1 MAKFPFFQRFRKE
14 IIFLAILVVA
24 AMGVLVG
31 TGIAYK
37 VGAVSGSRY
46 EKLEILAKV
55 LYLVENN
62 YVREVD
68 EKDLIYGAID
78 GMLATLDPHTAFLK
92 PEFYKEMK
100 VETQGKFS
108 GIGIEIT
115 IKEGLGLTIVS
126 PIEDTPAYR
135 AGLKAGDRIVAI
147 EDEPTRDFTLVEA
160 VTRMRGHKGT
170 KVRILIMREGFE
182 QAKEFSIVRDTI
194 RIKSVKF
201 RQLEPDYGY
210 IRVTN
215 FQERTSYD
223 LNKAIDALEQKS
235 GGKIKGLV
243 LDLRN
248 NPGGLLDQAIK
259 VADTFIAEGAIVITK
274 GRNEK
279 NVKVEHA
286 HVRGTRADFPMMVL
300 VNGGSASASEIVAGA
315 LQDNNRAVILGTQ
328 TFGKG
333 TVQTVLDLDDG
344 SGLKLTIARYFTP
357 QEKDIQEKGISPD
370 IIVEPVTPGEESES
384 RRVLREK
391 DLRGHLRNT
400 QGDKK
405 EEEKKDKIS
414 SRRKKGDP
422 KKGEKGEEDAL
433 GGDVQLKAALD
444 YLKTWEIFKLHEI
457 NKIKKAPTAKAIN
470 L

>member
-1 MAKFPFFQRFRKE
+1 
-14 IIFLAILVVA
+14 
-24 AMGVLVG
+24 
-31 TGIAYK
+31 
-37 VGAVSGSRY
+37 
-46 EKLEILAKV
+46 
-55 LYLVENN
+55 
-62 YVREVD
+62 
-68 EKDLIYGAID
+68 
-78 GMLATLDPHTAFLK
+78 
-92 PEFYKEMK
+92 
-100 VETQGKFS
+100 
-108 GIGIEIT
+108 
-115 IKEGLGLTIVS
+115 
-126 PIEDTPAYR
+126 
-135 AGLKAGDRIVAI
+135 
-147 EDEPTRDFTLVEA
+147 
-160 VTRMRGHKGT
+160 
-170 KVRILIMREGFE
+170 
-182 QAKEFSIVRDTI
+182 
-194 RIKSVKF
+194 
-201 RQLEPDYGY
+201 
-210 IRVTN
+210 
-215 FQERTSYD
+215 
-223 LNKAIDALEQKS
+223 
-235 GGKIKGLV
+235 
-243 LDLRN
+243 
-248 NPGGLLDQAIK
+248 
-259 VADTFIAEGAIVITK
+259 
-274 GRNEK
+274 
-279 NVKVEHA
+279 
-286 HVRGTRADFPMMVL
+286 VRGTRADFPMMVL